1 MFKISLLLME
11 ITLTLMMHWPLI
23 LTLVSDVN
31 GVRLGHFFNFHKA
44 TSHSKE
50 SKASLREVMER
61 SQ

>member
-31 GVRLGHFFNFHKA
+31 GVRLGHFFNFDKLQA
-44 TSHSKE
+44 TPKNQRL
-50 SKASLREVMER
+50 A
-61 SQ
+61 